1 MYAPAARRSR
11 RSMRRMKMAAD
22 ASDGW
27 NLEGI
32 PKPFW
37 PHVRDILVARDL
49 YKFSTLVSNKATGK
63 SLAQT
68 AEELLIS
75 GARRLAEAQAGK

>member
-1 MYAPAARRSR
+1 
-11 RSMRRMKMAAD
+11 MRRMNMAAD

-49 YKFSTLVSNKATGK
+49 YKFSTLVSDRKVSK
-63 SLAQT
+63 SLALA
-68 AEELLIS
+68 AEELLVG
-75 GARRLAEAQAGK
+75 GARQLAAAQAAK

>member
-1 MYAPAARRSR
+1 
-11 RSMRRMKMAAD
+11 MATTV
-22 ASDGW
+22 SDGW
-27 NLEGI
+27 DLEGI

-49 YKFSTLVSNKATGK
+49 YKFSTLVSDRKVGQ

-68 AEELLIS
+68 AEGLLTS
-75 GARRLAEAQAGK
+75 GARHLAEHRVTAS